1 MDKAEL
7 LQDSVKKL
15 ISLGVSDAEIL
26 ESLAEVGI
34 SKEDAKQLV
43 NDVRSGALTA
53 KKKESEGVFEQTA
66 KALGTV
72 NSGMNSQQASQSNYN
87 QISPNPT
94 QQIKQSNV
102 VENPQEREEINPM
115 EVDFGVEINEDE
127 DNQKKQEPLILKK
140 EEAKKVEQEKIEDVI
155 QQTAPE
161 LVQNENEKTKELN
174 KEEIKTSVK
183 PLGVADK
190 IIAEISGKKP
200 EEQKSKEQSPEEEKP
215 IEQKLEIKK
224 VGPKIS
230 DVKQSDVEE
239 LWKKGIV
246 IAINAKLDEMRK
258 LKEEIESEIDSKVD
272 SAVRK
277 ETKQFK
283 VLLDSQKDL
292 IISSNKEALAE
303 KQQEITFIIDS
314 KIAELKKYNHE
325 IEDNLKKINE
335 LKEEQEKSV
344 KELSESLENLKKTKT
359 QLVMEMNSEL
369 IKSKSKAQEFLDNS
383 DKHLQEMDERIN
395 KTLELEK
402 NIAEG
407 MMAKA
412 EQKIEQM
419 TPEKANELVDELQIE
434 LNKIKSIEKEVSIE
448 SLDDKIKMLNQFKSE
463 FLNSM
468 QQNITKINSAID
480 RLNEKNATVEKELKG
495 RMLIFDAKIEE
506 LTKFEKEFG
515 ETMETYLKKD
525 IDSTTKN

>member
-26 ESLAEVGI
+26 ESLAEVGV
-34 SKEDAKQLV
+34 SKEDAKKLV
-43 NDVRSGALTA
+43 NDVRSGALIA
-53 KKKESEGVFEQTA
+53 QKKESEGVFEQTA
-66 KALGTV
+66 KALGTA
-72 NSGMNSQQASQSNYN
+72 NPGMNAQQLNQTNYA
-87 QISPNPT
+87 QISPNPN
-94 QQIKQSNV
+94 QQTKSPNV
-102 VENPQEREEINPM
+102 VEISQEHEEINPM

-127 DNQKKQEPLILKK
+127 DNQQKKEPLILKK

-161 LVQNENEKTKELN
+161 LIQPIKDQTKETK
-174 KEEIKTSVK
+174 KEETKTSTK

-190 IIAEISGKKP
+190 IIAEISGKKID
-200 EEQKSKEQSPEEEKP
+200 ERNLEEKKS
-215 IEQKLEIKK
+215 EEKK
-224 VGPKIS
+224 YVPKIS

-272 SAVRK
+272 TAVRK

-335 LKEEQEKSV
+335 LKEEQEKTV

-419 TPEKANELVDELQIE
+419 TLEKANELVDELQIE

-515 ETMETYLKKD
+515 ETMENYLKKD
-525 IDSTTKN
+525 APQN